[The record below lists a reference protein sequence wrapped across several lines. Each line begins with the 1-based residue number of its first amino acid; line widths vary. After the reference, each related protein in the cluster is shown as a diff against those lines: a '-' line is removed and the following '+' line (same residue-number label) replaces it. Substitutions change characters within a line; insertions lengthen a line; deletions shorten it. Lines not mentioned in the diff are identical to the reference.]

1 MAIPHTLHS
10 ITHSAFSSDALTTCD
25 KEPIHRPGAIQ
36 SYGLLLVA
44 DAQTLQVISG
54 AGELE
59 KRLTPQ
65 WLGQTL
71 PSLLSQ
77 PSEIFLSPSSAS
89 ALSVQGDKG
98 EHFTIIVHQIDTY
111 IVVELEPSTTHF
123 PFTTHLLNEIDSI
136 SERFERSPNITTLCR
151 QGADAFRKIT
161 GFDRVLLF
169 QFLENGDGRVVAESR
184 NELFPS
190 LMHHHFPASDIPKQA
205 RALYLKNRVR
215 SIPDAHTNATPLR
228 PALPELATLDLS
240 TVQMRAIS
248 PIHLQYLMN
257 MQVTASASVS
267 LIIDGAL
274 WGLITCH
281 HATPHFLTRDLRTF
295 CRTFSGIMSRQ
306 LHAKEELTAF
316 QERLRS
322 KNILDNI
329 ASELTTR
336 ETLDAT
342 LRTKLYS
349 FMKLI
354 PCDGFAIISAETITR
369 QGTLPPDNILHEVQ
383 SWLTK
388 HSPAGLYTHTRFQDV
403 YPPAA
408 SWPDQM
414 AGLTT
419 ITLPFAPTL
428 TLLWG
433 RVEVVQTIEWA
444 GNPHKQLP
452 DHNSILRPRH
462 SFETWRQTVTGKAA
476 PWSAE
481 QTQATSRLRQILL
494 TEHHKRML
502 TALNTRLE
510 ATLLER
516 ESLLEEKDLF
526 IREVNHRVQNSLQM
540 VSSFL
545 HLQSHSAP
553 TPETASALIEAK
565 NRIAAINLVH
575 RRLYQDKH
583 LGVVDL
589 ARYLEELIDDVL
601 TSCGTEWRQNL
612 EMSLTAITIE
622 IDRAINIGLIATE
635 LLINATKYAY
645 NGSSG
650 PLHITL
656 SQHGQ
661 RLTLQIA
668 DQGENSNSPT
678 GEGFGRRMIRN
689 IVQTLNG
696 TMSYTDLQP
705 GLSATLSVP
714 HKPLS

>member
-1 MAIPHTLHS
+1 M
-10 ITHSAFSSDALTTCD
+10 
-25 KEPIHRPGAIQ
+25 
-36 SYGLLLVA
+36 LLVA
-44 DAQTLQVISG
+44 KAQTLQVISG
-54 AGELE
+54 AGDIE

-65 WLGQTL
+65 WLGQEL
-71 PSLLSQ
+71 SGLLSQ
-77 PSEIFLSPSSAS
+77 PPEVFFSPSSTS
-89 ALSVQGDKG
+89 NLSVQGDSG
-98 EHFTIIVHQIDTY
+98 EHFTIIVHQIEHY
-111 IVVELEPSTTHF
+111 IVVELEPATTHF
-123 PFTTHLLNEIDSI
+123 PFTAHILSEIDSI
-136 SERFERSPNITTLCR
+136 SERFERSPNVATLCR

-161 GFDRVLLF
+161 GFDRVLIF

-184 NELFPS
+184 NDVFPS

-215 SIPDAHTNATPLR
+215 SIPDAHTSATPLR
-228 PALPELATLDLS
+228 PSLPELATLDLS
-240 TVQMRAIS
+240 PVQVRAIS
-248 PIHLQYLMN
+248 PVHLQYLIN

-281 HATPHFLTRDLRTF
+281 HATPHFLTRDLRSF

-306 LHAKEELTAF
+306 LHAKEELTTF
-316 QERLRS
+316 QERLRI
-322 KNILDNI
+322 KNIIDHI
-329 ASELTTR
+329 ASELNTL

-369 QGTLPPDNILHEVQ
+369 QGTLPPDDTLRDVQ

-388 HSPAGLYTHTRFQDV
+388 HSPSGLYTHAHFQDA

-408 SWPDQM
+408 AWSDQM

-452 DHNSILRPRH
+452 DQNSVLRPRH

-476 PWSAE
+476 PWSVE
-481 QTQATSRLRQILL
+481 HTQAASRLRQILL

-545 HLQSHSAP
+545 HLQSRSAS
-553 TPETASALIEAK
+553 TPETATALTEAQ

-589 ARYLEELIDDVL
+589 ARYLDELIEDVL
-601 TSCGTEWRQNL
+601 TSCGAEWRHDLQT
-612 EMSLTAITIE
+612 SLTSMTIE
-622 IDRAINIGLIATE
+622 VDRAINIGLIATE

-645 NGSSG
+645 AGKAG

-661 RLTLQIA
+661 RLTLQVA
-668 DQGENSNSPT
+668 DQGENTNSPT
-678 GEGFGRRMIRN
+678 EEGFGRRMIRN
-689 IVQTLNG
+689 IVHTLNG
-696 TMSYTDLQP
+696 TIDYTDLQP
-705 GLSATLSVP
+705 GLSATLSL
-714 HKPLS
+714 PLTTPR